1 MDQPRERFFWVIAV
15 SLSIAAHIA
24 LALLISG
31 FTVRPDVRP
40 IMKVRFVTMEKKNPA
55 NTAPLKQNEPAE
67 KKKIQPKEVLPSKKP
82 QEHPNPVKNKVS
94 TAEKTV
100 VPEVQ
105 PQGDSQTKEAD
116 SLSNKNISSGPAN
129 DIPGKVVPSL
139 SEKIVELNTIEV
151 LRKILPNYSA
161 FSRKR
166 KEEGTVNI
174 IATVTD
180 GRVISTEVESS
191 SGYPRLDES
200 ALRAVSQWM
209 FKNRG
214 TIRVR
219 VPINFKL
226 N

>member
-1 MDQPRERFFWVIAV
+1 MDRPRERFFWAIAV
-15 SLSIAAHIA
+15 SLSIVAHIA

-31 FTVRPDVRP
+31 FAVNADVRP
-40 IMKVRFVTMEKKNPA
+40 IMNVRLVMRERKTPTNA
-55 NTAPLKQNEPAE
+55 APLKQNEPAE
-67 KKKIQPKEVLPSKKP
+67 KKKVQPKEVLPSKKP
-82 QEHPNPVKNKVS
+82 QEHPKTVKNIES
-94 TAEKTV
+94 TAKKAVSPEPQMQRDPNTRETENSGNEN
-100 VPEVQ
+100 VPSEL
-105 PQGDSQTKEAD
+105 GND
-116 SLSNKNISSGPAN
+116 LSE
-129 DIPGKVVPSL
+129 KVVPPQ
-139 SEKIVELNTIEV
+139 SERIVELNTIEV
-151 LRKILPNYSA
+151 LRKIVPNYST

-174 IATVTD
+174 IARVTD
-180 GRVISTEVESS
+180 GRVVSTEVESS

>member
-1 MDQPRERFFWVIAV
+1 MDQPRERFFWIIAV

-40 IMKVRFVTMEKKNPA
+40 IMKVRFVTMEKKSPA

-67 KKKIQPKEVLPSKKP
+67 KKKVQPKEVLPSKKP
-82 QEHPNPVKNKVS
+82 QEHPIPVKNKIS

-100 VPEVQ
+100 VREVQ

-151 LRKILPNYSA
+151 LKKILPNYSA

-191 SGYPRLDES
+191 SSYQRLDES
-200 ALRAVSQWM
+200 ALRAVSLWV
-209 FKNRG
+209 FKNKG

>member
-1 MDQPRERFFWVIAV
+1 MDRPRERFFWVIAV

-31 FTVRPDVRP
+31 FAVNADVQP
-40 IMKVRFVTMEKKNPA
+40 IMKVRLLTMEKKSPVNA
-55 NTAPLKQNEPAE
+55 VPLKPNKPAE
-67 KKKIQPKEVLPSKKP
+67 KKKIQPKEVLSSKKP
-82 QEHPNPVKNKVS
+82 QEHPKPVKNKVS
-94 TAEKTV
+94 TSEKTV
-100 VPEVQ
+100 LPEAQ
-105 PQGDSQTKEAD
+105 TQGDPNTKEAENSD
-116 SLSNKNISSGPAN
+116 NRN
-129 DIPGKVVPSL
+129 VPSELGNDL
-139 SEKIVELNTIEV
+139 SEKVIPSQSERIVELNTIEV
-151 LRKILPNYSA
+151 LKKIVPNYST

-174 IATVTD
+174 IARVTD

-200 ALRAVSQWM
+200 ALRAVSQWK
-209 FKNRG
+209 FKNSG

>member
-1 MDQPRERFFWVIAV
+1 MDQPRERFLWIIAV
-15 SLSIAAHIA
+15 SLSIAAHIV
-24 LALLISG
+24 LALLVSD
-31 FTVRPDVRP
+31 FATKADVQP
-40 IMKVRFVTMEKKNPA
+40 IMNVHLVMREKKTPA
-55 NTAPLKQNEPAE
+55 NAAPLKQNTPAE
-67 KKKIQPKEVLPSKKP
+67 KKKVQPKEVLSSKKP
-82 QEHPNPVKNKVS
+82 QEYTKPVKNKVS

-105 PQGDSQTKEAD
+105 AKGDPNTRESENF
-116 SLSNKNISSGPAN
+116 SNKNVLSE
-129 DIPGKVVPSL
+129 PGGDMPGRDVPSQMQRV
-139 SEKIVELNTIEV
+139 IELNTIEI
-151 LRKILPNYSA
+151 LRKIIPNYST

-180 GRVISTEVESS
+180 GRVVSAEVGNS

-200 ALRAVSQWM
+200 ALRAVSLWV
-209 FKNRG
+209 FKNKG

>member
-1 MDQPRERFFWVIAV
+1 MDQPRERFFWIIAV

-82 QEHPNPVKNKVS
+82 QEHPIPVKNKIS

-105 PQGDSQTKEAD
+105 AQGNPNTKE
-116 SLSNKNISSGPAN
+116 SENLSNKNVLSEPGG
-129 DIPGKVVPSL
+129 DIPERDVPSQMQRV
-139 SEKIVELNTIEV
+139 VELNTIEV
-151 LRKILPNYSA
+151 LRKIIPSYST

-180 GRVISTEVESS
+180 GRVVSAEVENS

-200 ALRAVSQWM
+200 AQRAVSLWV
-209 FKNRG
+209 FKNKG

>member
-1 MDQPRERFFWVIAV
+1 MDRPRERFFWVIAV
-15 SLSIAAHIA
+15 SLSIVAHIA

-31 FTVRPDVRP
+31 FAVNADVRP
-40 IMKVRFVTMEKKNPA
+40 IMNVRLVMRAEKS
-55 NTAPLKQNEPAE
+55 NTNAALLKQNEPAE
-67 KKKIQPKEVLPSKKP
+67 KKKIQSKEVLSSKKP
-82 QEHPNPVKNKVS
+82 QEHPKPVKNKVS
-94 TAEKTV
+94 TSEKTV
-100 VPEVQ
+100 LPEAQ
-105 PQGDSQTKEAD
+105 TQGDPNPKEAENSD
-116 SLSNKNISSGPAN
+116 NRN
-129 DIPGKVVPSL
+129 VPSELGNDL
-139 SEKIVELNTIEV
+139 SEKVIPSQLEKIVELNTIEV

-174 IATVTD
+174 IARITD
-180 GRVISTEVESS
+180 GRVVSTEVESS